1 MLRIAIASKAIK
13 LASGRGTV
21 RVEVQD
27 PAGQPFADAKVEV
40 GAGMTGMSAPK
51 VVARPTGDPG
61 AYDANVNFG
70 MAGAWTLDVT
80 ATPAQGAPTS
90 AKFQIEAK

>member
-1 MLRIAIASKAIK
+1 M
-13 LASGRGTV
+13 
-21 RVEVQD
+21 RVEVKD
-27 PAGQPFADAKVEV
+27 PAGQPVADAKVEV

-51 VVARPTGDPG
+51 VLARPTRDPG

-80 ATPAQGAPTS
+80 ATPAQGTPTS
-90 AKFQIEAK
+90 ARFQIEAK

>member
-1 MLRIAIASKAIK
+1 
-13 LASGRGTV
+13 V
-21 RVEVQD
+21 RVEVKD
-27 PAGQPFADAKVEV
+27 PAGQPVADARVEV

-51 VVARPTGDPG
+51 VVARPTKDAG

-70 MAGAWTLDVT
+70 MAGTWTLDVT
-80 ATPAQGAPTS
+80 ATPAQGTPTS